1 VYNCLLYL
9 FYNTAQIQVD
19 NCIALNFL
27 LRIYQGTFVAHRTTQ
42 FYNAGTRSSTEPTGN
57 KKQGAME
64 PLFQFDL
71 PKDQSSI
78 IKVFGVGGG
87 GSNAVNHMFD
97 QGIVG
102 VNFVVLNTDAQ
113 ALDMS
118 RIPNKMQLG
127 PALTQGLGAGARPEV
142 GEKSAEESI
151 DSIRELLSKNTKMV
165 FITAGMG
172 GGTGTGAAPVVARI
186 AREMGVLTVGIVTT
200 PFWFEGKSRYNHA
213 LEGIEKL
220 RENVDTLLIINNDKI
235 REMYGNLKR
244 SEAFGHANNIL
255 TTAAKAISE
264 IITVPGEINVDFA
277 DVQTVMKNGGS
288 AIMGCATA
296 EGEDRAL
303 RAAQGA
309 LNSPLLNDNEIRG
322 AKKVLVN
329 ITTGTQQ
336 VTMDE
341 IGEIMEYVQE
351 AAGSTDI
358 ILGACDDPSLGDK
371 LSVTLIATGFEVGK
385 KAPGFVEQKV
395 VKVYELNDKP
405 VVNEVVVAPVVV
417 EQAPAITIT
426 PQIDEQPVAVNVVE
440 EDVYSLFDL
449 TETNNKLEALV
460 NETATN
466 ENTFEFEITRE
477 EQKLPEVEVAVNI
490 VEEKA
495 ETTIQPVTETKEDE
509 YVIYTKKSYE
519 SNLTASVQQDDLN
532 RQLEDRKKILAGLSY
547 RFGSKQNVG
556 ELENEP
562 AYKRK
567 GLELNGESNF
577 STASD
582 LSRFSVSDDGTNRPE
597 IKKNNSFLHDNV
609 D

>member
-1 VYNCLLYL
+1 MRGRKL
-9 FYNTAQIQVD
+9 FLMLFKSNIYNTKGHT
-19 NCIALNFL
+19 NFL
-27 LRIYQGTFVAHRTTQ
+27 TPD
-42 FYNAGTRSSTEPTGN
+42 AGSSHSATRD
-57 KKQGAME
+57 KKTNNME

-71 PKDQSSI
+71 PKEQSSI

-118 RIPNKMQLG
+118 RIPNKIQIG
-127 PALTQGLGAGARPEV
+127 PALTQGLGAGADPKV
-142 GEKSAEESI
+142 GEASAEESI
-151 DSIRELLSKNTKMV
+151 EAIKELLSKNTKMI

-172 GGTGTGAAPVVARI
+172 GGTGTGAAPVVARL

-200 PFWFEGKSRYNHA
+200 PFWFEGKGRYNKA
-213 LEGIEKL
+213 IEGIEKL
-220 RENVDTLLIINNDKI
+220 REQVDTLLIINNDKI

-244 SEAFGHANNIL
+244 GEAFGHANNIL

-329 ITTGTQQ
+329 ITTGTMQ

-341 IGEIMEYVQE
+341 IGAIMEYVQE
-351 AAGSTDI
+351 AANSTDI
-358 ILGACDDPSLGDK
+358 ILGTCDDPSLGDK
-371 LSVTLIATGFEVGK
+371 LSVTIIATGFEVVK
-385 KAPGFVEQKV
+385 KVVDYKEQKV

-405 VVNEVVVAPVVV
+405 VVTETVKQVV
-417 EQAPAITIT
+417 EINNEPAVTINVE
-426 PQIDEQPVAVNVVE
+426 PQTEMQPVSFIE
-440 EDVYSLFDL
+440 EEKFDL
-449 TETNNKLEALV
+449 FETSKSD
-460 NETATN
+460 ETVTAD
-466 ENTFEFEITRE
+466 NTFEFEVTRE
-477 EQKLPEVEVAVNI
+477 EQKLPEVELTLPVW
-490 VEEKA
+490 EEKVETTVQPVA
-495 ETTIQPVTETKEDE
+495 ET
-509 YVIYTKKSYE
+509 
-519 SNLTASVQQDDLN
+519 
-532 RQLEDRKKILAGLSY
+532 
-547 RFGSKQNVG
+547 
-556 ELENEP
+556 
-562 AYKRK
+562 
-567 GLELNGESNF
+567 
-577 STASD
+577 
-582 LSRFSVSDDGTNRPE
+582 
-597 IKKNNSFLHDNV
+597 
-609 D
+609 

>member
-1 VYNCLLYL
+1 MHVRVANKRTHIIHVRFCYL
-9 FYNTAQIQVD
+9 K
-19 NCIALNFL
+19 
-27 LRIYQGTFVAHRTTQ
+27 H
-42 FYNAGTRSSTEPTGN
+42 TEPKAN
-57 KKQGAME
+57 NME

-71 PKDQSSI
+71 PKDQASI

-87 GSNAVNHMFD
+87 GSNAVNHMYD

-118 RIPNKMQLG
+118 LIPNKIQLG
-127 PALTQGLGAGARPEV
+127 PNSTQGLGAGAQPKV
-142 GEKSAEESI
+142 GEIAAEESI
-151 DSIRELLSKNTKMV
+151 DAIKDLLSKNTKMV

-200 PFWFEGKSRYNHA
+200 PFWFEGKNRYNHA
-213 LEGIEKL
+213 LEGIERL

-235 REMYGNLKR
+235 RGMYGNLKR

-296 EGEDRAL
+296 EGDDRAML
-303 RAAQGA
+303 AVRGA
-309 LNSPLLNDNEIRG
+309 LSSPLLNDTEIHG

-329 ITTGTQQ
+329 ITTGSQQ

-341 IGEIMEYVQE
+341 IGAIMEFVQE

-371 LSVTLIATGFEVGK
+371 LSVTVIATGFEVAK
-385 KAPGFVEQKV
+385 KPGGFIEQKV
-395 VKVYELNDKP
+395 VKVYELNDKQEETSTATFPLITNEP
-405 VVNEVVVAPVVV
+405 VVNI
-417 EQAPAITIT
+417 Q
-426 PQIDEQPVAVNVVE
+426 QPTVE
-440 EDVYSLFDL
+440 EPVTNTLVTEEEHYDLFAPSFE
-449 TETNNKLEALV
+449 ETTKEEV
-460 NETATN
+460 SV
-466 ENTFEFEITRE
+466 EFEVSRE
-477 EQKLPEVEVAVNI
+477 EQLLPEVV
-490 VEEKA
+490 A
-495 ETTIQPVTETKEDE
+495 ETEIESTEVTPVLQKQEDDF
-509 YVIYTKKSYE
+509 VIYTKTTYE
-519 SNLTASVQQDDLN
+519 TTPTVTTEHDRNQV
-532 RQLEDRKKILAGLSY
+532 LEDRKKVLAGLSF
-547 RFGSKQNVG
+547 RFGSKQNVN

-567 GLELNGESNF
+567 GVEVGGQNDF
-577 STASD
+577 SSQTDAS
-582 LSRFSVSDDGTNRPE
+582 RYSVSTDAFDRPE
-597 IKKNNSFLHDNV
+597 IKKNNSYLHDNV

>member
-1 VYNCLLYL
+1 
-9 FYNTAQIQVD
+9 
-19 NCIALNFL
+19 
-27 LRIYQGTFVAHRTTQ
+27 
-42 FYNAGTRSSTEPTGN
+42 
-57 KKQGAME
+57 ME

-102 VNFVVLNTDAQ
+102 VNFVILNTDAQ

-118 RIPNKMQLG
+118 RIPNKIQLG
-127 PALTQGLGAGARPEV
+127 PASTQGLGAGARPEV
-142 GEKSAEESI
+142 GEKAAEESI
-151 DSIRELLSKNTKMV
+151 EAIRDLLSKNTKMV
-165 FITAGMG
+165 FVTAGMG

-213 LEGIEKL
+213 MEGINKL
-220 RENVDTLLIINNDKI
+220 REHVDTLLIINNDKI

-244 SEAFGHANNIL
+244 SEAFSHANNIL

-296 EGEDRAL
+296 EGPQRAIQ
-303 RAAQGA
+303 AAQNA

-329 ITTGTQQ
+329 ITTGAMQ

-385 KAPGFVEQKV
+385 KPGFTEQKV

-405 VVNEVVVAPVVV
+405 VTSTATTTPTV
-417 EQAPAITIT
+417 EKTEETIIPSITAERA
-426 PQIDEQPVAVNVVE
+426 DETTAVNTLLELETEEEEFVFFPASKEEVVE
-440 EDVYSLFDL
+440 ETSTSDYVI
-449 TETNNKLEALV
+449 
-460 NETATN
+460 
-466 ENTFEFEITRE
+466 EFEVSRE
-477 EQKLPEVEVAVNI
+477 EQKLPEVPLVNEVV
-490 VEEKA
+490 
-495 ETTIQPVTETKEDE
+495 ETTPVAEKEE
-509 YVIYTKKSYE
+509 EIVTYTKKSYE
-519 SNLTASVQQDDLN
+519 TNTSTSASESEQG
-532 RQLEDRKKILAGLSY
+532 RQLDERKKILSGLSF
-547 RFGSKQNVG
+547 RSKQNVS

-562 AYKRK
+562 AYKRR
-567 GLELNGESNF
+567 GLDLNGETSF
-577 STASD
+577 STQND
-582 LSRFSVSDDGTNRPE
+582 VSRYSVGDNSFDRPE

>member
-1 VYNCLLYL
+1 
-9 FYNTAQIQVD
+9 
-19 NCIALNFL
+19 
-27 LRIYQGTFVAHRTTQ
+27 
-42 FYNAGTRSSTEPTGN
+42 
-57 KKQGAME
+57 ME

-71 PKDQSSI
+71 PKDQASI

-118 RIPNKMQLG
+118 LIPNKIQLG
-127 PALTQGLGAGARPEV
+127 PNSTQGLGAGAQPKV
-142 GEKSAEESI
+142 GEIAAEESI
-151 DSIRELLSKNTKMV
+151 DAIKDLLSKNTKMV

-200 PFWFEGKSRYNHA
+200 PFWFEGKNRYNHA
-213 LEGIEKL
+213 LEGIERL

-235 REMYGNLKR
+235 RGMYGNLKR

-296 EGEDRAL
+296 EGEDRAML
-303 RAAQGA
+303 AVRGA
-309 LNSPLLNDNEIRG
+309 LNSPLLNDTEIHG

-329 ITTGTQQ
+329 ITTGNQQ

-341 IGEIMEYVQE
+341 IGAIMEFVQE

-371 LSVTLIATGFEVGK
+371 LSVTVIATGFEVVK
-385 KAPGFVEQKV
+385 KPGGFIEQKV
-395 VKVYELNDKP
+395 VKVYELNDKTEENSNASFP
-405 VVNEVVVAPVVV
+405 L
-417 EQAPAITIT
+417 ITN
-426 PQIDEQPVAVNVVE
+426 QPAVNVIVE
-440 EDVYSLFDL
+440 EPKVEEPVANTSLIEEEDYSLFAPSFED
-449 TETNNKLEALV
+449 TTKQEV
-460 NETATN
+460 SV
-466 ENTFEFEITRE
+466 EFEVSRE
-477 EQKLPEVEVAVNI
+477 EQQLSEVRAETEEPVVPNDPIVI
-490 VEEKA
+490 VEKKEEDFVVYTKTTY
-495 ETTIQPVTETKEDE
+495 ETTPTVATE
-509 YVIYTKKSYE
+509 
-519 SNLTASVQQDDLN
+519 QD
-532 RQLEDRKKILAGLSY
+532 RTQVLEERKKVLAGLSF
-547 RFGSKQNVG
+547 RFGNKQNVN

-567 GLELNGESNF
+567 GVEVGTQNDF
-577 STASD
+577 SSQSDASRYS
-582 LSRFSVSDDGTNRPE
+582 LSTDAFDRPE
-597 IKKNNSFLHDNV
+597 IKKNNSYLHDNV

>member
-1 VYNCLLYL
+1 
-9 FYNTAQIQVD
+9 
-19 NCIALNFL
+19 
-27 LRIYQGTFVAHRTTQ
+27 
-42 FYNAGTRSSTEPTGN
+42 
-57 KKQGAME
+57 ME

-71 PKDQSSI
+71 PQEQSSI

-97 QGIVG
+97 QGIAG

-118 RIPNKMQLG
+118 RIPNKIQLG
-127 PALTQGLGAGARPEV
+127 PKLSQGLGAGADPKV
-142 GEKSAEESI
+142 GEMSAEESI
-151 DSIRELLSKNTKMV
+151 EAIRELLSKNTKMV

-200 PFWFEGKSRYNHA
+200 PFWFEGKGRYNHA
-213 LEGIEKL
+213 TAGIERL

-264 IITVPGEINVDFA
+264 IITMPGEINVDFA

-296 EGEDRAL
+296 EGEDRAI

-309 LNSPLLNDNEIRG
+309 LNSPLLNDNEIQG

-341 IGEIMEYVQE
+341 IGAIMEYVQD

-358 ILGACDDPSLGDK
+358 ILGACDDPMLESK
-371 LSVTLIATGFEVGK
+371 LSVTIIATGFDVVK
-385 KAPGFVEQKV
+385 KVSGYVEQKV

-405 VVNEVVVAPVVV
+405 VSTVTPPPVV
-417 EQAPAITIT
+417 EQT
-426 PQIDEQPVAVNVVE
+426 PEIEVNVSETTPAEPVTE
-440 EDVYSLFDL
+440 LNL
-449 TETNNKLEALV
+449 TE
-460 NETATN
+460 ETYGLFNFDNPVQTESA
-466 ENTFEFEITRE
+466 ENTFEFNLTRE
-477 EQKLPEVEVAVNI
+477 EQQLSTEEPTVEPVAETNNI
-490 VEEKA
+490 TQPVEEK
-495 ETTIQPVTETKEDE
+495 TEEE
-509 YVIYTKKSYE
+509 YVVYTKKSYE
-519 SNLTASVQQDDLN
+519 NEEVSSVPENELN
-532 RQLEDRKKILAGLSY
+532 KMLEDRKKILAGLSY
-547 RFGSKQNVG
+547 RFGNKQNVS
-556 ELENEP
+556 EMENEP

-567 GLELNGESNF
+567 GMELNSEQNF
-577 STASD
+577 STNTD
-582 LSRFSVSDDGTNRPE
+582 ISRYSISDDGTMRPE
-597 IKKNNSFLHDNV
+597 IKKNNPFLHDRV

>member
-1 VYNCLLYL
+1 
-9 FYNTAQIQVD
+9 
-19 NCIALNFL
+19 
-27 LRIYQGTFVAHRTTQ
+27 
-42 FYNAGTRSSTEPTGN
+42 
-57 KKQGAME
+57 ME

-87 GSNAVNHMFD
+87 GSNAVNHMYE

-113 ALDMS
+113 AIDMS
-118 RIPNKMQLG
+118 RVPNKIQLG
-127 PALTQGLGAGARPEV
+127 PALTQGLGAGARPEI
-142 GEKSAEESI
+142 GEKSAEESVDVI
-151 DSIRELLSKNTKMV
+151 KELLNKNTKMV

-213 LEGIEKL
+213 MDGIEKL

-296 EGEDRAL
+296 EGDDRAL

-329 ITTGTQQ
+329 ITTGAQQ

-341 IGEIMEYVQE
+341 IGVIMEYVQE

-358 ILGACDDPSLGDK
+358 ILGACDDPTLGDK

-385 KAPGFVEQKV
+385 KAAPFVEQKV

-405 VVNEVVVAPVVV
+405 VVNEVVVTPIPVVAETKNEVV
-417 EQAPAITIT
+417 ENTTNTVVEETPLIT
-426 PQIDEQPVAVNVVE
+426 EQPVLTLNLE
-440 EDVYSLFDL
+440 EETYSLFDIAPQ
-449 TETNNKLEALV
+449 TE
-460 NETATN
+460 ETATN
-466 ENTFEFEITRE
+466 ENTFEFEVTAQEQVLPQVELTTE
-477 EQKLPEVEVAVNI
+477 EPVVVQQE
-490 VEEKA
+490 
-495 ETTIQPVTETKEDE
+495 ETTAQPVIESRTDE
-509 YVIYTKKSYE
+509 YVVYTKKSYE
-519 SNLTASVQQDDLN
+519 TDSVSQINSDDMS

-547 RFGSKQNVG
+547 RFGNKQNLG

-567 GLELNGESNF
+567 GLDLNGEQSF
-577 STASD
+577 STMND
-582 LSRFSVSDDGTNRPE
+582 NSRYSVSDDGTNRPE

>member
-1 VYNCLLYL
+1 
-9 FYNTAQIQVD
+9 
-19 NCIALNFL
+19 
-27 LRIYQGTFVAHRTTQ
+27 
-42 FYNAGTRSSTEPTGN
+42 
-57 KKQGAME
+57 ME

-87 GSNAVNHMFD
+87 GSNAVNHMYD

-118 RIPNKMQLG
+118 LIPNKIQLG
-127 PALTQGLGAGARPEV
+127 PNSTQGLGAGAQPKV
-142 GEKSAEESI
+142 GEIAAEESI
-151 DSIRELLSKNTKMV
+151 DAIKDLLSKNTKMV

-200 PFWFEGKSRYNHA
+200 PFWFEGKNRYNHA
-213 LEGIEKL
+213 LEGIERL

-235 REMYGNLKR
+235 RGMYGNLKR

-296 EGEDRAL
+296 EGDERAML
-303 RAAQGA
+303 AVRGA
-309 LNSPLLNDNEIRG
+309 LNSPLLNDTEIHG

-329 ITTGTQQ
+329 ITTGSQQ

-341 IGEIMEYVQE
+341 IGAIMEFVQE

-371 LSVTLIATGFEVGK
+371 LSVTVIATGFEVLK
-385 KAPGFVEQKV
+385 KPGGFIEQKV
-395 VKVYELNDKP
+395 VKVYELTDKTEENLNASFPLMTNQPAINVSVEEPIVEEP
-405 VVNEVVVAPVVV
+405 VVNTLVTEEESYDLFAPSFVETKEEEVSV
-417 EQAPAITIT
+417 
-426 PQIDEQPVAVNVVE
+426 
-440 EDVYSLFDL
+440 
-449 TETNNKLEALV
+449 
-460 NETATN
+460 
-466 ENTFEFEITRE
+466 EFEVSRE
-477 EQKLPEVEVAVNI
+477 EQQLNEI
-490 VEEKA
+490 LA
-495 ETTIQPVTETKEDE
+495 ETTEPITPNEPIVIVEKKEEDF
-509 YVIYTKKSYE
+509 VVYTKTTYE
-519 SNLTASVQQDDLN
+519 STPTVTTEADRNQL
-532 RQLEDRKKILAGLSY
+532 LEDRKKVLAGLSF
-547 RFGSKQNVG
+547 RFGSKQNVN

-567 GLELNGESNF
+567 GLEVSGQNDF
-577 STASD
+577 SAQNDAS
-582 LSRFSVSDDGTNRPE
+582 RYSVSTDAFDRPE
-597 IKKNNSFLHDNV
+597 IKKNNSYLHDNV

>member
-1 VYNCLLYL
+1 
-9 FYNTAQIQVD
+9 
-19 NCIALNFL
+19 
-27 LRIYQGTFVAHRTTQ
+27 
-42 FYNAGTRSSTEPTGN
+42 
-57 KKQGAME
+57 ME

-71 PKDQSSI
+71 PKEQSSI

-97 QGIVG
+97 QGIAG

-118 RIPNKMQLG
+118 RIANKIQLG

-151 DSIRELLSKNTKMV
+151 EAIKELLSKNTKMV

-200 PFWFEGKSRYNHA
+200 PFWFEGKARYNHA
-213 LEGIEKL
+213 IEGIEKL
-220 RENVDTLLIINNDKI
+220 RQNVDTLLIINNDKI
-235 REMYGNLKR
+235 RQMYGNLKR

-255 TTAAKAISE
+255 TTAAKSISE

-296 EGEDRAL
+296 EGDDRAL
-303 RAAQGA
+303 VAAKGA
-309 LNSPLLNDNEIRG
+309 LNSPLLNDNEING

-329 ITTGTQQ
+329 ITTGGMQ

-341 IGEIMEYVQE
+341 IGEIMEYVQQ

-358 ILGACDDPSLGDK
+358 ILGTCDDPSLGDK
-371 LSVTLIATGFEVGK
+371 LSVTIIATGFEVAK
-385 KAPGFVEQKV
+385 KNPVYVEQKV

-405 VVNEVVVAPVVV
+405 EVTNNTSLP
-417 EQAPAITIT
+417 
-426 PQIDEQPVAVNVVE
+426 VVE
-440 EDVYSLFDL
+440 EVKSEVTEVISEVNPAIEEQPLTAVNL
-449 TETNNKLEALV
+449 ELETETYNLFNVIEETQKEAEV
-460 NETATN
+460 S
-466 ENTFEFEITRE
+466 FEFEVSRE
-477 EQKLPEVEVAVNI
+477 EQTIAPELFLNET
-490 VEEKA
+490 VEEVKE
-495 ETTIQPVTETKEDE
+495 ETVVNPVVQAKEE
-509 YVIYTKKSYE
+509 EFITYTKTSYE
-519 SNLTASVQQDDLN
+519 TNTSTAIPHEELN
-532 RQLEDRKKILAGLSY
+532 QKLEDRKKVLAGLSY
-547 RFGSKQNVG
+547 RFGAKQNVS

-567 GLELNGESNF
+567 GVELNGETSY
-577 STASD
+577 STQNDVSRYTVGSD
-582 LSRFSVSDDGTNRPE
+582 GIDRPE

>member
-1 VYNCLLYL
+1 
-9 FYNTAQIQVD
+9 
-19 NCIALNFL
+19 
-27 LRIYQGTFVAHRTTQ
+27 
-42 FYNAGTRSSTEPTGN
+42 
-57 KKQGAME
+57 ME

-87 GSNAVNHMFD
+87 GSNAVNHMYE

-113 ALDMS
+113 AIDMS
-118 RIPNKMQLG
+118 RVPNKIQLG
-127 PALTQGLGAGARPEV
+127 PALTQGLGAGARPEI
-142 GEKSAEESI
+142 GEKSAEESVDVI
-151 DSIRELLSKNTKMV
+151 KELLNKNTKMV

-213 LEGIEKL
+213 MDGIEKL

-296 EGEDRAL
+296 EGDDRAL

-329 ITTGTQQ
+329 ITTGAQQ

-341 IGEIMEYVQE
+341 IGVIMEYVQE

-358 ILGACDDPSLGDK
+358 ILGACDDPTLGDK

-385 KAPGFVEQKV
+385 KAAPFVEQKV

-405 VVNEVVVAPVVV
+405 VVNEVVVTPTPVVAETKNEVV
-417 EQAPAITIT
+417 ENTTTTVVEETPLIT
-426 PQIDEQPVAVNVVE
+426 EQPVLTLNLE
-440 EDVYSLFDL
+440 EETYSLFDIAPQ
-449 TETNNKLEALV
+449 TE
-460 NETATN
+460 ETATN
-466 ENTFEFEITRE
+466 ENTFEFEVTAQEQVLPQVELTTE
-477 EQKLPEVEVAVNI
+477 ETVVVQQE
-490 VEEKA
+490 
-495 ETTIQPVTETKEDE
+495 ETTVQPVIESRTDE
-509 YVIYTKKSYE
+509 YVVYTKKSYE
-519 SNLTASVQQDDLN
+519 TDSVSQINSDDMS

-547 RFGSKQNVG
+547 RFGNKQNLG

-567 GLELNGESNF
+567 GLDLNGEQSF
-577 STASD
+577 STMND
-582 LSRFSVSDDGTNRPE
+582 NSRYSVSDDGTNRPE

>member
-1 VYNCLLYL
+1 
-9 FYNTAQIQVD
+9 
-19 NCIALNFL
+19 
-27 LRIYQGTFVAHRTTQ
+27 
-42 FYNAGTRSSTEPTGN
+42 
-57 KKQGAME
+57 
-64 PLFQFDL
+64 
-71 PKDQSSI
+71 
-78 IKVFGVGGG
+78 FGVGGG
-87 GSNAVNHMFD
+87 GSNAVNHMHD

-113 ALDMS
+113 ALEMS
-118 RIPNKMQLG
+118 RIPNKIQLG
-127 PALTQGLGAGARPEV
+127 PALTQGLGAGARPEI
-142 GEKSAEESI
+142 GEKSAEESVDAI
-151 DSIRELLSKNTKMV
+151 KELLNKNTKMV

-200 PFWFEGKSRYNHA
+200 PFWFEGKSRYGHA
-213 LEGIEKL
+213 VDGIEKL

-303 RAAQGA
+303 RAASGA

-329 ITTGTQQ
+329 ITTGTAQ

-341 IGEIMEYVQE
+341 IGVIMEYVQD

-371 LSVTLIATGFEVGK
+371 LSVTIIATGFEVGK
-385 KAPGFVEQKV
+385 KTPAYVEQKV

-405 VVNEVVVAPVVV
+405 VVNETADPVVEAKTEV
-417 EQAPAITIT
+417 LELPVVNET
-426 PQIDEQPVAVNVVE
+426 PLISEQPVLLQLE
-440 EDVYSLFDL
+440 EEKYDLFDVVST
-449 TETNNKLEALV
+449 TE
-460 NETATN
+460 ETS
-466 ENTFEFEITRE
+466 ENTFEFEVTRE
-477 EQKLPEVEVAVNI
+477 EQVLPVVELTQEVVVDAK
-490 VEEKA
+490 VEEP
-495 ETTIQPVTETKEDE
+495 TIQPVLETRTEE
-509 YVIYTKKSYE
+509 YVVYTKKSYE
-519 SNLTASVQQDDLN
+519 TDSVSSIHQEDMN
-532 RQLEDRKKILAGLSY
+532 KQLEDRKKILAGLSY

-562 AYKRK
+562 AYKRR
-567 GLELNGESNF
+567 GLDVNGEQNF
-577 STASD
+577 STVND
-582 LSRFSVSDDGTNRPE
+582 VSRYSVSDDGTNRPE

>member
-1 VYNCLLYL
+1 
-9 FYNTAQIQVD
+9 
-19 NCIALNFL
+19 
-27 LRIYQGTFVAHRTTQ
+27 
-42 FYNAGTRSSTEPTGN
+42 
-57 KKQGAME
+57 ME

-71 PKDQSSI
+71 PKEQSSI

-87 GSNAVNHMFD
+87 GSNAVNHMHD

-118 RIPNKMQLG
+118 RVPNKIQLG
-127 PALTQGLGAGARPEV
+127 PNSTQGLGAGADPEV
-142 GEKSAEESI
+142 GEKAAEESI
-151 DSIRELLSKNTKMV
+151 EAIRDLLSKNTKMV
-165 FITAGMG
+165 FVTAGMG

-200 PFWFEGKSRYNHA
+200 PFWFEGKNRYNNA
-213 LEGIEKL
+213 TDGINRL
-220 RENVDTLLIINNDKI
+220 REHVDTLLIINNDKI

-296 EGEDRAL
+296 EGDDRAI
-303 RAAQGA
+303 RAAEGA
-309 LNSPLLNDNEIRG
+309 LNSPLLNDNEIMG

-329 ITTGTQQ
+329 ITTGNMQ

-341 IGEIMEYVQE
+341 IGEIMEYVQK

-371 LSVTLIATGFEVGK
+371 LSVTLIATGFEGGK
-385 KAPGFVEQKV
+385 KTPGYVEKKV
-395 VKVYELNDKP
+395 VKVHVLNDKP
-405 VVNEVVVAPVVV
+405 AEEEAAPATESNTVAAPAETTVETAKEVVL
-417 EQAPAITIT
+417 
-426 PQIDEQPVAVNVVE
+426 E
-440 EDVYSLFDL
+440 EDQPFTLF
-449 TETNNKLEALV
+449 NLEEV
-460 NETATN
+460 MDEKPATQP
-466 ENTFEFEITRE
+466 EYTVEFNVSRE
-477 EQKLPEVEVAVNI
+477 EQLIEETQLEETVAEEIIKPVSENFTEEEETVEQGMNEEVVLEKTEEEITVVQRKTFEPEAPLFQQRSEPM
-490 VEEKA
+490 
-495 ETTIQPVTETKEDE
+495 IQF
-509 YVIYTKKSYE
+509 
-519 SNLTASVQQDDLN
+519 
-532 RQLEDRKKILAGLSY
+532 EDRKKALTALSY
-547 RFGSKQNVG
+547 RFGNKQNVN
-556 ELENEP
+556 EMEKEP

-567 GLELNGESNF
+567 GLELNSNVDF
-577 STASD
+577 SSQID
-582 LSRFSVSDDGTNRPE
+582 VSRYSVSDNDVNRPE
-597 IKKNNSFLHDNV
+597 IKKNNTYLHDNV

>member
-1 VYNCLLYL
+1 
-9 FYNTAQIQVD
+9 
-19 NCIALNFL
+19 
-27 LRIYQGTFVAHRTTQ
+27 
-42 FYNAGTRSSTEPTGN
+42 
-57 KKQGAME
+57 ME

-87 GSNAVNHMFD
+87 GSNAVNHMYD

-113 ALDMS
+113 AIDMS
-118 RIPNKMQLG
+118 RVPNKIQLG
-127 PALTQGLGAGARPEV
+127 PALTQGLGAGARPEI
-142 GEKSAEESI
+142 GEKSAEESVDVI
-151 DSIRELLSKNTKMV
+151 KELLNKNTKMV

-213 LEGIEKL
+213 MDGIEKL

-296 EGEDRAL
+296 EGDDRAL

-329 ITTGTQQ
+329 ITTGVQQ

-341 IGEIMEYVQE
+341 IGVIMEYVQE

-385 KAPGFVEQKV
+385 KAAPFVEQKV

-405 VVNEVVVAPVVV
+405 IVNEVVVTPTPVVAETKNEVV
-417 EQAPAITIT
+417 ENITTTTIVEET
-426 PQIDEQPVAVNVVE
+426 PLINEQPVLTLNLE
-440 EDVYSLFDL
+440 EETYSLFDIAPQ
-449 TETNNKLEALV
+449 TEEAV
-460 NETATN
+460 TN
-466 ENTFEFEITRE
+466 ENTFEFEVTAQ
-477 EQKLPEVEVAVNI
+477 EQVLPQVELT
-490 VEEKA
+490 VEETVVEQQE
-495 ETTIQPVTETKEDE
+495 ETTVQPVLETRTDE
-509 YVIYTKKSYE
+509 YVVYTKKSYE
-519 SNLTASVQQDDLN
+519 TDSVSQINSDDMS

-547 RFGSKQNVG
+547 RFGNKQNLG

-567 GLELNGESNF
+567 GLDLNGEQSF
-577 STASD
+577 STMND
-582 LSRFSVSDDGTNRPE
+582 NSRYSVSDDGTNRPE

>member
-1 VYNCLLYL
+1 
-9 FYNTAQIQVD
+9 
-19 NCIALNFL
+19 
-27 LRIYQGTFVAHRTTQ
+27 
-42 FYNAGTRSSTEPTGN
+42 
-57 KKQGAME
+57 ME

-87 GSNAVNHMFD
+87 GSNAVNHMYD

-113 ALDMS
+113 AIDMS
-118 RIPNKMQLG
+118 RVPNKIQLG
-127 PALTQGLGAGARPEV
+127 PALTQGLGAGARPEI
-142 GEKSAEESI
+142 GEKSAEESVDVI
-151 DSIRELLSKNTKMV
+151 KELLNKNTKMV

-213 LEGIEKL
+213 MDGIEKL

-296 EGEDRAL
+296 EGDDRAL

-329 ITTGTQQ
+329 ITTGVQQ

-341 IGEIMEYVQE
+341 IGVIMEYVQE

-385 KAPGFVEQKV
+385 KAAPFVEQKV

-405 VVNEVVVAPVVV
+405 IVNEVVVTPTPVVAETKNEVV
-417 EQAPAITIT
+417 ENITTTTIVEETPLIT
-426 PQIDEQPVAVNVVE
+426 EQPVLTLNLE
-440 EDVYSLFDL
+440 EETYSLFDIAPQ
-449 TETNNKLEALV
+449 TEEAV
-460 NETATN
+460 TN
-466 ENTFEFEITRE
+466 ENTFEFEVTAQ
-477 EQKLPEVEVAVNI
+477 EQVLPQVELT
-490 VEEKA
+490 VEETVVEQQE
-495 ETTIQPVTETKEDE
+495 ETTVQPVLETRTDE
-509 YVIYTKKSYE
+509 YVVYTKKSYE
-519 SNLTASVQQDDLN
+519 TDSVSQINSDDMS

-547 RFGSKQNVG
+547 RFGNKQNLG

-567 GLELNGESNF
+567 GLDLNGEQSF
-577 STASD
+577 STMND
-582 LSRFSVSDDGTNRPE
+582 NSRYSVSDDGTNRPE

>member
-1 VYNCLLYL
+1 
-9 FYNTAQIQVD
+9 
-19 NCIALNFL
+19 
-27 LRIYQGTFVAHRTTQ
+27 
-42 FYNAGTRSSTEPTGN
+42 
-57 KKQGAME
+57 ME

-102 VNFVVLNTDAQ
+102 VNFVILNTDAQ

-118 RIPNKMQLG
+118 RISNKIQLG
-127 PALTQGLGAGARPEV
+127 PLSTQGLGAGARPEM
-142 GEKSAEESI
+142 GEKAAEESLEAI
-151 DSIRELLSKNTKMV
+151 KDLLSKNTKMV

-172 GGTGTGAAPVVARI
+172 GGTGTGAAPVVARV

-200 PFWFEGKSRYNHA
+200 PFWFEGKTRYNHA
-213 LEGIEKL
+213 MEGIQRL

-255 TTAAKAISE
+255 TMAAKAISE

-296 EGEDRAL
+296 EGEGRAL
-303 RAAQGA
+303 RAAEGA
-309 LNSPLLNDNEIRG
+309 LNSPLLNDNEIKG

-329 ITTGTQQ
+329 ITTGAQQ

-341 IGEIMEYVQE
+341 IGEIMEYVQA

-358 ILGACDDPSLGDK
+358 ILGACDDSSMEEK
-371 LSVTLIATGFEVGK
+371 LTVTIIATGFEVGRK
-385 KAPGFVEQKV
+385 PAYTEQKV
-395 VKVYELNDKP
+395 VKVYQLNDKMEEAKP
-405 VVNEVVVAPVVV
+405 VAPVVEEKVEEPVKAEV
-417 EQAPAITIT
+417 EQT
-426 PQIDEQPVAVNVVE
+426 PVVE
-440 EDVYSLFDL
+440 TPAVEVELETEEETFTLFTTAVEEETSKTDFVIEFDV
-449 TETNNKLEALV
+449 
-460 NETATN
+460 
-466 ENTFEFEITRE
+466 TRE
-477 EQKLPEVEVAVNI
+477 EQKIEETPV
-490 VEEKA
+490 VEEP
-495 ETTIQPVTETKEDE
+495 TPVTEEKTEEPVVEKREEE
-509 YVIYTKKSYE
+509 YVTFTKKSFE
-519 SNLTASVQQDDLN
+519 TGTVDNVPQNDLN
-532 RQLEDRKKILAGLSY
+532 RQLDDRKKILTGLSY
-547 RFGSKQNVG
+547 RFGSKQNVA
-556 ELENEP
+556 EMENEP

-567 GLELNGESNF
+567 GMELSGEQSF
-577 STASD
+577 STQTD
-582 LSRFSVSDDGTNRPE
+582 VSRFSVGDSSFDRPE

>member
-1 VYNCLLYL
+1 MKRKILYL
-9 FYNTAQIQVD
+9 RSVGCTF
-19 NCIALNFL
+19 AL
-27 LRIYQGTFVAHRTTQ
+27 QKDTQ
-42 FYNAGTRSSTEPTGN
+42 FLTTGTRSVERSLTGT
-57 KKQGAME
+57 KKTKRME

-87 GSNAVNHMFD
+87 GNNAVNHMYD

-102 VNFVVLNTDAQ
+102 VNFVVLNTDEQ
-113 ALDMS
+113 ALEMS
-118 RIPNKMQLG
+118 RVPNKIQLG
-127 PALTQGLGAGARPEV
+127 PELTKGRGAGAEPKV
-142 GEKSAEESI
+142 GEKSAEESEDTI
-151 DSIRELLSKNTKMV
+151 KELLSKNTQMV

-200 PFWFEGKSRYNHA
+200 PFWFEGKSRYNNA
-213 LEGIEKL
+213 MEGIEKL
-220 RENVDTLLIINNDKI
+220 REHVDTLLIINNDKI

-296 EGEDRAL
+296 EGDDRAI

-329 ITTGTQQ
+329 ITTGTMQ

-358 ILGACDDPSLGDK
+358 ILGACDDASLGDK
-371 LSVTLIATGFEVGK
+371 LSVTIIATGFEVGK
-385 KAPGFVEQKV
+385 KPAAYVQQRE

-405 VVNEVVVAPVVV
+405 VVNETVVA
-417 EQAPAITIT
+417 AL
-426 PQIDEQPVAVNVVE
+426 VVE
-440 EDVYSLFDL
+440 EKETPVIPLYADVVKVEEQPITLELEEETYNLFDL
-449 TETNNKLEALV
+449 ANKEETVSAN
-460 NETATN
+460 T
-466 ENTFEFEITRE
+466 TFEFEVTRE
-477 EQKLPEVEVAVNI
+477 EQILPEVEVVESV
-490 VEEKA
+490 VEEKVETIFQPAA
-495 ETTIQPVTETKEDE
+495 EVKQDD
-509 YVIYTKKSYE
+509 YVVYTKKSYE
-519 SNLTASVQQDDLN
+519 SDYTSSVPQNDLN
-532 RQLEDRKKILAGLSY
+532 QQLEDRKKILAGLSY
-547 RFGSKQNVG
+547 RFGSKQNVN

-567 GLELNGESNF
+567 GLELNGEQNF

-582 LSRFSVSDDGTNRPE
+582 VSRYSITDDGTGRPE
-597 IKKNNSFLHDNV
+597 VKKNNGFLHDNV